1 MFKLANFLVGDRAI
15 VTKAQANSSRADRFV
30 QRTKAFHALTAAG
43 TTASINLAKLAAL
56 ALFSAVTL
64 FCSAC
69 DSAAQS
75 TSVTSFSGIGRTAT
89 EAEIKAWDIDVRPD
103 LKGLPAGSGRVQD
116 GQTLWENKCASCHG
130 TFGESNEVFTPL
142 VGGTTADDVKRG
154 RVASLTDPKQPQR
167 STLMKVAAVSSL
179 YDYIYRAMPWNAPR
193 SLSADD
199 TYAVLA
205 YMLNLAEILPDDFEL
220 SNKNMAEVQ
229 QLMPNRNGMTRE
241 HGLWRV
247 GDAPDVKAVACMS
260 NCVATVKITS
270 SLPEYARNA
279 HENLAEQNRA
289 YGPFRGAD
297 TTRPPVAQLPGSDL
311 GRLASASPA
320 STSSATRAATIA
332 TTTPSAAPPLGGGAA
347 TLVPASDL
355 FKKQNCTACHA
366 ASSKLLGPSLVEIAS
381 KYKGQTDSEA
391 KLIEKV
397 LKGGAGVWGAIPMPA
412 QSQLSAT
419 DAGALVKWILTTH

>member
-1 MFKLANFLVGDRAI
+1 MFKLANFRLGDGFI
-15 VTKAQANSSRADRFV
+15 VTKARPSSTTFKPLV
-30 QRTKAFHALTAAG
+30 KLTEVFSVFFRSG
-43 TTASINLAKLAAL
+43 TTTHLNHVKLVAL
-56 ALFSAVTL
+56 ALFSAAAILSTV
-64 FCSAC
+64 S

-75 TSVTSFSGIGRTAT
+75 ASATSFNGIGRTAT
-89 EAEIKAWDIDVRPD
+89 TAEVKAWDIDVRPD
-103 LKGLPAGSGRVQD
+103 FKGLPAGSGRVQD

-142 VGGTTADDVKRG
+142 VGGTTAEDVKRG

-167 STLMKVAAVSSL
+167 STLMKVATISSL

-220 SNKNMAEVQ
+220 SHKNMAEVQ

-270 SLPEYARNA
+270 SLPDYARNA

-320 STSSATRAATIA
+320 SASSATMTSTTA
-332 TTTPSAAPPLGGGAA
+332 TTTASAMPPVAGGAA

-366 ASSKLLGPSLVEIAS
+366 ASSKLIGPSLVEIAS

-412 QSQLSAT
+412 QSQLNAT